1 MRGEIAKGAAWMVLF
16 RLLDRSVGLISTA
29 VLARLL
35 LPNDFGLVAMAM
47 SVIAVIEL
55 ATAFSFEVALIQM
68 QKPRREHFDSAWTLN
83 VLVAVGGA
91 TVTALAAA
99 PAAAYFGDVRL
110 STVMFVIAAGWMIAG
125 FENIGT
131 VNFRREMNFSAE
143 FRLMAT
149 KRLVAFLIT
158 LVSAF
163 AFRSYWALVIGMV
176 SGRVVGV
183 ILSYAMHPFRPR
195 FSLACARE
203 LFSFS
208 GWLLVNSLLSV
219 AAARIPHFY
228 VGRHFGA
235 QSLGAY
241 TIASEIAQLAQSEL
255 IAPINRAMFPGYSRL
270 VSDPPLFRKT
280 CIDATAAILLIALP
294 VSVGIAVLAAP
305 FVRLLLGPQWGEAV
319 PIIQVLAVAATV
331 SVLTSNNIS
340 IYLALGRPNLA
351 TGTQAVRLVSL
362 AAGIAL
368 MYQTLG
374 VIGVAYAEL
383 GAALVS
389 MVVSLVTLFLSTGI
403 RPLVFLSA
411 LWRPLVASGAM
422 GWAIH
427 SLVQPGFDANR
438 PAAALGDLLSGV
450 AIGAVMYPL
459 MIALLW
465 RLTGGNESIE
475 VQVVRRL
482 ALAVRERRAAARA
495 GPPQS
500 GG

>member
-83 VLVAVGGA
+83 VLIALAGG

-99 PAAAYFGDVRL
+99 PAAAYYGDPRL
-110 STVMFVIAAGWMIAG
+110 TAVMFIIGAGWLISG

-149 KRLVAFLIT
+149 KRMVAFVIT

-163 AFRSYWALVIGMV
+163 VFRSYWALVIGMV

-183 ILSYAMHPFRPR
+183 VLGYVMHPFRPR
-195 FSLACARE
+195 PSLACARE

-208 GWLLVNSLLSV
+208 GWMLANSLLSV

-241 TIASEIAQLAQSEL
+241 TVAAEIAQLAQSEL
-255 IAPINRAMFPGYSRL
+255 VAPINRAMFPGYSRL
-270 VSDPPLFRKT
+270 ISDPPLFRKT

-294 VSVGIAVLAAP
+294 VSVGIAILAAP
-305 FVRLLLGPQWGEAV
+305 FVRLLLGAQWAEAV

-340 IYLALGRPNLA
+340 IYLALGRPYLA
-351 TGTQAVRLVSL
+351 TSTQAVRLLAL

-368 MYQTLG
+368 TYESLG
-374 VIGVAYAEL
+374 VMGVAYAEL
-383 GAALVS
+383 AAALVS
-389 MVVSLVTLFLSTGI
+389 MVVSLVTLFLSTGV
-403 RPLVFLSA
+403 RPLPFAAA
-411 LWRPLVASGAM
+411 LWRPLVASGLM
-422 GWAIH
+422 GWVIY
-427 SLVQPGFDANR
+427 SVVQPSFDAAR
-438 PAAALGDLLSGV
+438 PGAAVADLLLGV
-450 AIGAVMYPL
+450 AIGAVLYPL
-459 MIALLW
+459 AIAALW
-465 RLTGGNESIE
+465 RLTGTDDAIE
-475 VQVVRRL
+475 AQIFRR
-482 ALAVRERRAAARA
+482 VMVEIRTRW
-495 GPPQS
+495 
-500 GG
+500 GGTKTASS